1 MKMIKKQAVENYR
14 IGKIVIEFCLLFRY
28 EQYMK
33 QRYTAAI
40 KSDCFE
46 KQKVRNREQGNI
58 FLYINTLSQRYQ
70 KVKTHRAL
78 KIEYTKKDKKIQKVK
93 NKR

>member
-1 MKMIKKQAVENYR
+1 MKIIKKQAVENYR

-58 FLYINTLSQRYQ
+58 FFIYKHIITEISEGENT
-70 KVKTHRAL
+70 
-78 KIEYTKKDKKIQKVK
+78 
-93 NKR
+93 

>member
-1 MKMIKKQAVENYR
+1 MWVKMIKKQAIENYH
-14 IGKIVIEFCLLFRY
+14 I
-28 EQYMK
+28 MK

-40 KSDCFE
+40 KSEVSRSKRCEIGSKEIF
-46 KQKVRNREQGNI
+46 